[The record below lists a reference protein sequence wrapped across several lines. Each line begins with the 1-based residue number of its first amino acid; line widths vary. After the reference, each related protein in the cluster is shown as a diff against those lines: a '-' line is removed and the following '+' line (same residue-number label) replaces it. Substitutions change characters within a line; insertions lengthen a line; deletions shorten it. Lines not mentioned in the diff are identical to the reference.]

1 MRRWSA
7 GCPASPARVNMRKL
21 FHAVL
26 GSPFASP
33 VQRARL
39 ARAARVYG
47 CCGVEDPLERGQQPG
62 EQISGSGRIAA
73 SPVQRASSYRV
84 IKVYGCCG
92 PRTTRVAPALAA
104 LIVAAA
110 AEAWHTARGGVH
122 GPARR
127 QRRDPGIPRLAVPVQ
142 CGPGRCAVS
151 VAGLPAD
158 PGGAAGTGG
167 PLVGPVWPQAASNG
181 IMRNFKCS

>member
-7 GCPASPARVNMRKL
+7 GCPANPAQVNMRKL

-62 EQISGSGRIAA
+62 EQIPGNGRIAA

-110 AEAWHTARGGVH
+110 VEAWHIARGGNRLPDAQ
-122 GPARR
+122 PA
-127 QRRDPGIPRLAVPVQ
+127 A
-142 CGPGRCAVS
+142 
-151 VAGLPAD
+151 AGLRNEDQGLLQVRPV
-158 PGGAAGTGG
+158 PG
-167 PLVGPVWPQAASNG
+167 P
-181 IMRNFKCS
+181 

>member
-1 MRRWSA
+1 
-7 GCPASPARVNMRKL
+7 MRKL

-39 ARAARVYG
+39 ARATRVYG

-110 AEAWHTARGGVH
+110 AEAWHTAQGAVH

-127 QRRDPGIPRLAVPVQ
+127 QRRDAGIPRLAAPVQ
-142 CGPGRCAVS
+142 CGLAGAQWVSLAYLLTLVALLVPVGRWSDRYGRKLRQTA
-151 VAGLPAD
+151 L
-158 PGGAAGTGG
+158 
-167 PLVGPVWPQAASNG
+167 
-181 IMRNFKCS
+181 